1 MQWRTAGWM
10 LVPLTISV
18 IALLI
23 LWGRSST
30 GWDVFLLFIVVLSWG
45 VTALL
50 SQAAATKPRPIL
62 PSADSDRLIVEYH
75 GRLLGEL
82 QQRHVSFESRR
93 AHVSQVFLTMSRQ
106 LAKAVDLSRST
117 GLLAANA
124 MMAATRCGEV
134 GRGFVTVSK
143 ELSGISDTAEQDLQ
157 TLYLMVTRLQARLS
171 HATPLLEGTPD
182 SWLASPTRIRH
193 CVDGIHELH
202 DVLSL
207 AAGSVQQMLQRY
219 QDEARMD
226 VRWLQLGDSV
236 RRVLLEIGDNLSA
249 LAEDMNRI
257 VATARIL
264 ALSQPLTAPQRIELS
279 RIFTS
284 ADAVRG

>member
-1 MQWRTAGWM
+1 MTWRIAGWM
-10 LVPLTISV
+10 LVPLAVSAV
-18 IALLI
+18 ALLI

-30 GWDVFLLFIVVLSWG
+30 GWDVLLLLTVVLSWG
-45 VTALL
+45 IAALFSQSGTTSTAQVTRAH
-50 SQAAATKPRPIL
+50 
-62 PSADSDRLIVEYH
+62 DGDRWIIDYH
-75 GRLLGEL
+75 VRLLTEL
-82 QQRHVSFESRR
+82 QERHASFEARR
-93 AHVSQVFLTMSRQ
+93 LHVSQVFLNMSRQ

-134 GRGFVTVSK
+134 GRGFVTVSR
-143 ELSGISDTAEQDLQ
+143 ELSSISDTAEQDLQ
-157 TLYLMVTRLQARLS
+157 TLYLMATRLQARLS
-171 HATPLLEGTPD
+171 HASPLLEGAPA
-182 SWLASPTRIRH
+182 SWLESPARIRH
-193 CVDGIHELH
+193 CVEGVHELH

-207 AAGSVQQMLQRY
+207 ASGSVQQMLQRY

-236 RRVLLEIGDNLSA
+236 RRVLLEIGDNLAA
-249 LAEDMNRI
+249 LGEDMNRI

-264 ALSQPLTAPQRIELS
+264 ALSQPLSGPQQVELS

-284 ADAVRG
+284 APANAG